1 MEFLPYLIVLV
12 VVAANSVAAYII
24 NRKRVALDLAT
35 DDGRKKDKSYRLV
48 ITLLAV
54 DTVIISAVIL
64 IFLKP
69 MLAQLPQ

>member
-1 MEFLPYLIVLV
+1 MPYLPYLIVLV

-24 NRKRVALDLAT
+24 NRKRVALDLST
-35 DDGRKKDKSYRLV
+35 DDGKKKDKNYRLV

-54 DTVIISAVIL
+54 DTGIISAVIL

-69 MLAQLPQ
+69 MLAQLP

>member
-24 NRKRVALDLAT
+24 NRKRVALDLST

-69 MLAQLPQ
+69 MLAQLP